1 MASVCPRHPSTPRV
15 GPIHAAAAVLA
26 NSPVWHYWLAVPIAL
41 GAIVVVIGVV
51 LGYVFKVTS
60 TRFPSDES

>member
-1 MASVCPRHPSTPRV
+1 MNAV
-15 GPIHAAAAVLA
+15 AAVLA
-26 NSPVWHYWLAVPIAL
+26 TSPVWHYWLAVPIAI

-51 LGYVFKVTS
+51 LGYVMKVTA

>member
-1 MASVCPRHPSTPRV
+1 M
-15 GPIHAAAAVLA
+15 HAAAAVLA